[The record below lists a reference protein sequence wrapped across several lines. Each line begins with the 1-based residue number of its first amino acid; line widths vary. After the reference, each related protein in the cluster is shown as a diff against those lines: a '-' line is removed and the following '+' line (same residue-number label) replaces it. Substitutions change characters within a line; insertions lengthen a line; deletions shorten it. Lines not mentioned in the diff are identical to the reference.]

1 MEYKALPFSSVWEN
15 GIFNL
20 PTKLVDEYLK
30 LASEYQLKALLYI
43 FRNNGQA
50 STNAVAKALG
60 QTVNDTD
67 NLLEFW
73 VEEGILSVDGNI
85 VAQEIVPK
93 SNEQKE
99 KNIVVKETIS
109 APTLSPKD
117 IVTVLRES
125 RELQSLVNEAQKVLG
140 RTISTAEQAI
150 IINMVNYYGL
160 KPEVVLMILE
170 YYRNEKQKGMSIS
183 FAYINA
189 MAKNW
194 SDEGISS
201 IGEAEEKLQEIADT
215 LIKNTGYNE
224 ISLMSLSS
232 ADYSCLPELVDHL
245 MDNFKDKRV
254 SVSLPSLR
262 VDSFSVD
269 IAKKVQQVRKSGL
282 TLAPE
287 AGTQRLR
294 DVINKGITEDDIMGA
309 CSNAFRNG
317 WDRVKLYFMMGLPTE
332 TDEDL
337 KGIADL
343 ANRINELYHEIRGKY
358 GCRITVSVA
367 SFVPKP
373 FTPFQWMP
381 QCSVEEIERKQ
392 KYLKSLFTNRHIK
405 FAYHDARTGYMEAVL
420 ARGDRKLNQVILKA
434 WQKGCEYDSWTEFF
448 DFDKWMSCFEE
459 CGVDP
464 DQYAARDRDEY
475 EAEPWDHID
484 CGVTKD
490 YLRKEWKLAQ
500 KGILTHDCRHLA
512 CNGCAVCP
520 ILDVA
525 LIDHKEENWNDKA
538 VFIYKQR

>member
-201 IGEAEEKLQEIADT
+201 IGEAEEKLQEIERG
-215 LIKNTGYNE
+215 NRVWNE
-224 ISLMSLSS
+224 IVAITGIRHRKPTVKQREMVLSWFNDFDITMIAIAADIMKENIPEPKLSYINSILKKWKKSNIKTPADVEKEQAEFEKAKAEKESRSKNSDKLSS
-232 ADYSCLPELVDHL
+232 KPT
-245 MDNFKDKRV
+245 F
-254 SVSLPSLR
+254 
-262 VDSFSVD
+262 D
-269 IAKKVQQVRKSGL
+269 IEQ
-282 TLAPE
+282 
-287 AGTQRLR
+287 
-294 DVINKGITEDDIMGA
+294 
-309 CSNAFRNG
+309 
-317 WDRVKLYFMMGLPTE
+317 
-332 TDEDL
+332 
-337 KGIADL
+337 
-343 ANRINELYHEIRGKY
+343 
-358 GCRITVSVA
+358 
-367 SFVPKP
+367 
-373 FTPFQWMP
+373 
-381 QCSVEEIERKQ
+381 IER
-392 KYLKSLFTNRHIK
+392 
-405 FAYHDARTGYMEAVL
+405 DA
-420 ARGDRKLNQVILKA
+420 LNN
-434 WQKGCEYDSWTEFF
+434 
-448 DFDKWMSCFEE
+448 FE
-459 CGVDP
+459 
-464 DQYAARDRDEY
+464 
-475 EAEPWDHID
+475 I
-484 CGVTKD
+484 
-490 YLRKEWKLAQ
+490 
-500 KGILTHDCRHLA
+500 
-512 CNGCAVCP
+512 
-520 ILDVA
+520 
-525 LIDHKEENWNDKA
+525 
-538 VFIYKQR
+538 

>member
-109 APTLSPKD
+109 VPTLSPKD

-201 IGEAEEKLQEIADT
+201 IGEAEEKLQEIERG
-215 LIKNTGYNE
+215 NRVWNE
-224 ISLMSLSS
+224 IVAITGIRHRKPTVKQREMVLSWFNDFDITMIAIAADIMKENIPEPKLSYINSILKKWKKSNIKTPADVEKEQAEFEKAKAEKENRSKNSDKLSS
-232 ADYSCLPELVDHL
+232 KPT
-245 MDNFKDKRV
+245 F
-254 SVSLPSLR
+254 
-262 VDSFSVD
+262 D
-269 IAKKVQQVRKSGL
+269 IEQ
-282 TLAPE
+282 
-287 AGTQRLR
+287 
-294 DVINKGITEDDIMGA
+294 
-309 CSNAFRNG
+309 
-317 WDRVKLYFMMGLPTE
+317 
-332 TDEDL
+332 
-337 KGIADL
+337 
-343 ANRINELYHEIRGKY
+343 
-358 GCRITVSVA
+358 
-367 SFVPKP
+367 
-373 FTPFQWMP
+373 
-381 QCSVEEIERKQ
+381 IER
-392 KYLKSLFTNRHIK
+392 
-405 FAYHDARTGYMEAVL
+405 DA
-420 ARGDRKLNQVILKA
+420 LNN
-434 WQKGCEYDSWTEFF
+434 
-448 DFDKWMSCFEE
+448 FE
-459 CGVDP
+459 
-464 DQYAARDRDEY
+464 
-475 EAEPWDHID
+475 I
-484 CGVTKD
+484 
-490 YLRKEWKLAQ
+490 
-500 KGILTHDCRHLA
+500 
-512 CNGCAVCP
+512 
-520 ILDVA
+520 
-525 LIDHKEENWNDKA
+525 
-538 VFIYKQR
+538 